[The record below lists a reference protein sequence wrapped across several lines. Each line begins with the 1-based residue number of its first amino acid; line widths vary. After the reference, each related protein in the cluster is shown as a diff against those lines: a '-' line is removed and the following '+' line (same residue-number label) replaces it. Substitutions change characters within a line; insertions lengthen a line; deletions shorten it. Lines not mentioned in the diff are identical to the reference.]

1 MLRIRERSRLEGEEF
16 GREGLDLQRL
26 CRRRRVPEDV
36 VFVGR
41 LVGVKDVVGFHAE
54 SVKELQAAFHE
65 AVDDYIATCAK
76 VGKAPEKSYSGQI
89 MVRVDP
95 RVHASAARAAEMS
108 GKSLNRWTE
117 EVLAEAAEREAG
129 KAVAF

>member
-1 MLRIRERSRLEGEEF
+1 VKGLIYKGYVAAVEF
-16 GREGLDLQRL
+16 D
-26 CRRRRVPEDV
+26 PEDA

-65 AVDDYIATCAK
+65 AVDDYIETCAK

-117 EVLAEAAEREAG
+117 EVLAEAAERESG